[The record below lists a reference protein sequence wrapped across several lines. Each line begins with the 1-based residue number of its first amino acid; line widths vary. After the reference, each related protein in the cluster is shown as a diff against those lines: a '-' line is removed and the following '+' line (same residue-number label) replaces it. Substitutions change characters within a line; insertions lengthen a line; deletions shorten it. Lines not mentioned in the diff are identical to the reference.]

1 MKTDEHGQYIELAD
15 FLKFL
20 KLVSTGGQ
28 AKVLISSGE
37 VKVNNEAEKRV
48 RRKLRNNHVVSCKN
62 NEYKV
67 DLSKLS

>member
-20 KLVSTGGQ
+20 GLAATGGQ
-28 AKVLISSGE
+28 AKLLIRNGE
-37 VKVNNEAEKRV
+37 IKVNNEIEKRV
-48 RRKLRNNHVVSCKN
+48 RRKLRNNHVVTCKN